1 VYDNEL
7 RGLAWCCWQWVV
19 GEYSIPKFLKAKE
32 DVSQRAMVRE
42 ELDLSRTVEQ
52 NIVICANVNT
62 RSLSCEVLLRTSE
75 FLQAFLQPVKV
86 VLQLLERKQHS
97 AVRP

>member
-42 ELDLSRTVEQ
+42 ELDLSRAVKQ
-52 NIVICANVNT
+52 NIVI
-62 RSLSCEVLLRTSE
+62 
-75 FLQAFLQPVKV
+75 
-86 VLQLLERKQHS
+86 
-97 AVRP
+97 